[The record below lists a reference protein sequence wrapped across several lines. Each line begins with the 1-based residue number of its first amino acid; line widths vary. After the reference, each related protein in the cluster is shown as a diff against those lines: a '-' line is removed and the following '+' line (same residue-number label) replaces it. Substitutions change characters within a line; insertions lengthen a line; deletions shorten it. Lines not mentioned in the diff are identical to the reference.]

1 MRGPP
6 ARKSKEFENR
16 GRKRNTT
23 CRHHEPTVLAGR
35 KFAHSYLYI
44 PSSLINFLLACIS
57 ALSSCQGLNSRK
69 NLLGVA

>member
-16 GRKRNTT
+16 GRKRNMT

-35 KFAHSYLYI
+35 KFAHSSLYI
-44 PSSLINFLLACIS
+44 PSSLINFLLVCIS